1 MPPTLRVLRDALLGA
16 GLLAGA
22 TSAPADDLTL
32 DNAWLRAVPPV
43 APAMAGYFELY
54 NRGNRSVRL
63 DGAEVRFAGSAVLRE
78 TVVSKDGQRRERGL
92 EEVRLDPGDR
102 LRFRRGRRFLQL
114 TALTDVPR
122 AGQRVEV
129 CLTFT
134 NHGDLCADFEVRH
147 SAP

>member
-1 MPPTLRVLRDALLGA
+1 MPRTLRVLRDALLGA

-43 APAMAGYFELY
+43 APAMAGYFDLY
-54 NRGNRSVRL
+54 NRGDRSVRL
-63 DGAEVRFAGSAVLRE
+63 DGAEARFAGAAELRE
-78 TVVSKDGQRRERGL
+78 FSTGADGQRLERGL
-92 EEVRLDPGDR
+92 QEVRLDPGDR
-102 LRFRRGRRFLQL
+102 LRFRPGRRFLQL
-114 TALTDVPR
+114 TRLTDVPR

-129 CLTFT
+129 CLTFS
-134 NHGDLCADFEVRH
+134 NHDDLCGEFEVRH